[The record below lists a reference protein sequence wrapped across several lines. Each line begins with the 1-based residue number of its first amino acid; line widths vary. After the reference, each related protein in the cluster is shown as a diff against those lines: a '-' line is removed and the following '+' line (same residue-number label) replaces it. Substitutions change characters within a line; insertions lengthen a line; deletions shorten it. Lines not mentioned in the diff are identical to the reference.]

1 MPIASDCLKALME
14 LGIVLT
20 STNALANLDLF
31 LDLEMLPFRFGWS
44 FVIVQPYGA
53 YLKLPKQ

>member
-1 MPIASDCLKALME
+1 ME

-20 STNALANLDLF
+20 STNALADLDLF